1 MAVQYGT
8 MKTETAPAAE
18 TTTLDLTG
26 LPAPVIECIKQLVA
40 SIRNGTATPVVAATE
55 RHPLRGRFSHLGY
68 SFPKEEIDEAQ
79 REMWA
84 NFPREFPEVPSS
96 S

>member
-1 MAVQYGT
+1 MAVQYNT

-40 SIRNGTATPVVAATE
+40 SIRNGTATPVTTTE
-55 RHPLRGRFSHLGY
+55 DRPALIGRFAHLGY

-84 NFPREFPEVPSS
+84 NFPREFPEVPTS
-96 S
+96 

>member
-1 MAVQYGT
+1 
-8 MKTETAPAAE
+8 MKTETAPATE
-18 TTTLDLTG
+18 TTMLDLTG

-40 SIRNGTATPVVAATE
+40 SIRNGTAAPVVEATE
-55 RHPLRGRFSHLGY
+55 RPALIGRFAHLGY